1 MTKFS
6 INFRLIVGDKGSVP
20 LGEVLSVVF
29 ANLPLKEDTQEYPVV
44 YRALEAAYQEIKASG
59 ILGQNLAK
67 VCSIV
72 GSNCS
77 FFCLPLGRPRC
88 TVLHSFIFSWGLF
101 TFGSW
106 KPFLMLLQNFLDL
119 SGI

>member
-1 MTKFS
+1 MAKCS

-20 LGEVLSVVF
+20 LGEVLPVVF

-67 VCSIV
+67 VCSLE
-72 GSNCS
+72 GANC
-77 FFCLPLGRPRC
+77 
-88 TVLHSFIFSWGLF
+88 
-101 TFGSW
+101 
-106 KPFLMLLQNFLDL
+106 LMFATEVRKASLILT
-119 SGI
+119 

>member
-6 INFRLIVGDKGSVP
+6 VNSRLIVGDKGSVP
-20 LGEVLSVVF
+20 LGEVLPVVF

-72 GSNCS
+72 GSKCLFFLFNS
-77 FFCLPLGRPRC
+77 FYLIFAKE
-88 TVLHSFIFSWGLF
+88 VL
-101 TFGSW
+101 
-106 KPFLMLLQNFLDL
+106 
-119 SGI
+119 